1 LAAGNPQNNYL
12 VDSLFDP
19 AAVENKG
26 EKKTYNVSWEDHLS
40 TVTGQNSVHLV
51 FH

>member
-1 LAAGNPQNNYL
+1 LAAGNQQKNYM

-19 AAVENKG
+19 DAVENKG

-40 TVTGQNSVHLV
+40 TVTGQNSAHLV
-51 FH
+51 SY